1 MAANFTVSVDEVSCP
16 VCHDIF
22 TCPVVLSCS
31 HSLCKDCL
39 QQCRT
44 AGFHK
49 CPLCQRACPPGTEP
63 PVNRALK
70 NLCERFHL
78 EQEVAGGS
86 ETLCGRHGEKLK
98 LFCLVDKQPICADC
112 VPDLHDRHKCCHL
125 KVAVHDHKMRMQA
138 ALKPLQEKLE
148 NFKKISETRDQ
159 KLHHIKSQVQQTEKQ
174 IKEEFQELHQFLH
187 QEEAARIAALRAEET
202 QRSQTLSRKM
212 EEVVR
217 KMKALSTTVKAI
229 EQEMGKDDVS
239 FLQNYNATMKQT
251 QCTVQDPDVSG
262 VLIDV
267 AKHLGNL
274 KFQVWQTM
282 TGMVKH
288 TPVILDPN
296 TAGPFLIFSKDLT
309 SVTSSKAYSTN
320 ANTLFGSQGFSS
332 GKHQWDVEFHRYTF
346 IDIGIA
352 EECQKERWSN
362 DEHHVCTV
370 RHCGGYVQISEKSV
384 RRGMLLIRVLLDCD
398 EKTLSFFDVYG
409 NKTFQTGCRYTLT
422 GKLFPLFYFFEINN
436 YLNLKILPAK
446 IKVMQKKVQ

>member
-1 MAANFTVSVDEVSCP
+1 MAANFTVSVDE
-16 VCHDIF
+16 
-22 TCPVVLSCS
+22 
-31 HSLCKDCL
+31 
-39 QQCRT
+39 
-44 AGFHK
+44 
-49 CPLCQRACPPGTEP
+49 
-63 PVNRALK
+63 
-70 NLCERFHL
+70 
-78 EQEVAGGS
+78 EVAGGS

-296 TAGPFLIFSKDLT
+296 TAGPS
-309 SVTSSKAYSTN
+309 Y
-320 ANTLFGSQGFSS
+320 
-332 GKHQWDVEFHRYTF
+332 
-346 IDIGIA
+346 
-352 EECQKERWSN
+352 
-362 DEHHVCTV
+362 
-370 RHCGGYVQISEKSV
+370 
-384 RRGMLLIRVLLDCD
+384 
-398 EKTLSFFDVYG
+398 
-409 NKTFQTGCRYTLT
+409 
-422 GKLFPLFYFFEINN
+422 
-436 YLNLKILPAK
+436 IL
-446 IKVMQKKVQ
+446 